1 MKVKPLL
8 QSISPYTFLEDYL
21 QACGVENVDE
31 YLNAEFE
38 VMDSPWDYPNMK
50 EAVDSLEKAI
60 NNKEKI
66 GVLIDSD
73 ADGNLSA
80 ALITKFLYRFV
91 EDEDIEFFIHTGK
104 GHGLVQSKE
113 EDIVQQVIDSGVSLL
128 IAPDSSTND
137 KEQCQWLKSNG
148 VDVLILDHHEITT
161 PNPYAI
167 IINHHLGKG
176 LNTSLSGTGVTHKF
190 VQACAESWDIELGD
204 LYYDLVATSIISDAC
219 DLTTLENRAYV
230 KYGFEHITDPMLE
243 LMFTKFNRK
252 GNNPIGVSWGTAPPI
267 NSLCRGDDQQAKED
281 FFMALIGKG
290 DMDEGI
296 SLARKAHNEQSKI
309 VKTIYEEIE
318 PDLDQSHKVVIG
330 YTTEEYKGYTGL
342 IANKITGNFGK
353 PALVL
358 RELNSTT
365 WSGSL
370 RSPVDIADKI
380 NESKLANCQGHL
392 SAAGIFLKKS
402 NLNRL
407 IKWFDALPLD
417 TDPERQVT
425 AILKPNQVTL
435 PLCHACSDDM
445 VLWGSSEGNKIVQPK
460 FYLEFETSP
469 SDAQVFVKKT
479 TTLKIVKD
487 GVSFIKFQCDK
498 DTASLLQQEHCK
510 VSMIVTLSVNEWNGV
525 ESPQAMIENWEIEKI
540 EEKDISEESWADL
553 F

>member
-1 MKVKPLL
+1 MKVNPLL
-8 QSISPYTFLEDYL
+8 ESIDASNFLKQYL
-21 QACGVENVDE
+21 QALGIEDVDK
-31 YLNAEFE
+31 YLNAGLE
-38 VMDSPWDYPNMK
+38 VMDNPWLYPNMK
-50 EAVDSLEKAI
+50 EGVDRLKEAI
-60 NNKEKI
+60 DGGEKI
-66 GVLIDSD
+66 GILIDTD
-73 ADGNLSA
+73 VDGYMSA
-80 ALITKFLYRFV
+80 ALIAKFLLRFTNNLTY
-91 EDEDIEFFIHTGK
+91 FFHVAK
-104 GHGLVQSKE
+104 GHGLVQNNE
-113 EDIVQQVIDSGVSLL
+113 EDIPQQVLDSGASLL

-137 KEQCQWLKSNG
+137 KAQCQWLKSNG
-148 VDVLILDHHEITT
+148 IDCLVLDHHEVTT

-167 IINHHLGKG
+167 IINHHLGEG
-176 LNTSLSGTGVTHKF
+176 LNTDLSGTGVTHKF
-190 VQACAESWDIELGD
+190 AISCAESWGIDLGD
-204 LYYDLVATSIISDAC
+204 LYYDLVATSIISDVC

-230 KYGFEHITDPMLE
+230 KYGFEHITDSMLE

-267 NSLCRGDDQQAKED
+267 NSLCRGDDQQAKID

-290 DMDEGI
+290 DMDEGVSI
-296 SLARKAHNEQSKI
+296 AHKAHNEQTKI
-309 VKTIYEEIE
+309 VKTIYQEIE

-380 NESKLANCQGHL
+380 NESKLAKCQGHL

-407 IKWFDALPLD
+407 VKWFDALPLD
-417 TDPERQVT
+417 TDPERQVA

-445 VLWGSSEGNKIVQPK
+445 VLWGSSDGNKIVQPK

-469 SDAQVFVKKT
+469 SDVQVFVKKT
-479 TTLKIVKD
+479 TTAKITKGD
-487 GVSFIKFQCDK
+487 VSFLKFQCD
-498 DTASLLQQEHCK
+498 DETVQLLQRERCK
-510 VSMIVTLSVNEWNGV
+510 VAMIVTLGVNEWNGV
-525 ESPQAMIENWEIEKI
+525 ESPQAIIDTWEIEKI
-540 EEKDISEESWADL
+540 EEDGFNFDDL

>member
-8 QSISPYTFLEDYL
+8 QSINPSTFLEDYL
-21 QACGVENVDE
+21 TACGVKDANE
-31 YLNAEFE
+31 YLNAGLA

-50 EAVDSLEKAI
+50 EGVERLKKAI
-60 NNKEKI
+60 DDEEKI
-66 GVLIDSD
+66 GILIDCD
-73 ADGNLSA
+73 VDGQFSA
-80 ALITKFLYRFV
+80 ALIVKFLLRFTNNLAY
-91 EDEDIEFFIHTGK
+91 FFHVGK
-104 GHGLVQSKE
+104 GHGLVQNKE
-113 EDIVQQVIDSGVSLL
+113 EDIPQQVLNSGVSLL

-137 KEQCQWLKSNG
+137 ASQCQWLKSNG
-148 VDVLILDHHEITT
+148 IDVIICDHHEITV

-167 IINHHLGKG
+167 IINHHLGEG
-176 LNTSLSGTGVTHKF
+176 LNTALSGTGVTHKLTIS
-190 VQACAESWDIELGD
+190 CAESWGIDLGD
-204 LYYDLVATSIISDAC
+204 LYYDLVATSIISDVC
-219 DLTTLENRAYV
+219 NLTTLENRAYI

-267 NSLCRGDDQQAKED
+267 NSLCRGDNQQAKID
-281 FFMALIGKG
+281 FFMALVGKEDVDKG
-290 DMDEGI
+290 V
-296 SLARKAHNEQSKI
+296 SVARKAHNEQTKI
-309 VKTIYEEIE
+309 VKTIYQEIE

-358 RELNSTT
+358 RELNPTT

-380 NESKLANCQGHL
+380 NESKLAKCQGHL
-392 SAAGIFLKKS
+392 AACGIFLKKS
-402 NLNRL
+402 SLNRL

-417 TDPERQVT
+417 TNPERQVT
-425 AILKPNQVTL
+425 AILKPSQVTL

-445 VLWGSSEGNKIVQPK
+445 VLWGSSDGNKIVQPK

-469 SDAQVFVKKT
+469 SEVQVFVKKT
-479 TTLKIVKD
+479 TTAKIIKGD
-487 GVSFIKFQCDK
+487 VSFLKFQCD
-498 DTASLLQQEHCK
+498 DETASLLQHDRCK
-510 VSMIVTLSVNEWNGV
+510 VSMIVTLGVNEWNGV
-525 ESPQAMIENWEIEKI
+525 ENPQATIENWEISEVENKI
-540 EEKDISEESWADL
+540 EESWEDL

>member
-8 QSISPYTFLEDYL
+8 KSINSSTFLQDYL
-21 QACGVENVDE
+21 QACGVEDVDE
-31 YLNAEFE
+31 YLNAGLD

-50 EAVDSLEKAI
+50 MAVERLKKAI
-60 NNKEKI
+60 DGGEKI
-66 GVLIDSD
+66 GILTDC
-73 ADGNLSA
+73 DGDGQLSA
-80 ALITKFLYRFV
+80 ALIAKFLLRFTNNLV
-91 EDEDIEFFIHTGK
+91 YFFHVGK
-104 GHGLVQSKE
+104 GHGLVQNKE
-113 EDIVQQVIDSGVSLL
+113 EDIPQQVLDSGVSLL
-128 IAPDSSTND
+128 ITPDSSTND
-137 KEQCQWLKSNG
+137 APQCQWLKSNG
-148 VDVLILDHHEITT
+148 IDVIICDHHEVTT

-167 IINHHLGKG
+167 IINHHLGEG
-176 LNTSLSGTGVTHKF
+176 LNTALSGTGVTHKF
-190 VQACAESWDIELGD
+190 VISCAESWNIDLGD
-204 LYYDLVATSIISDAC
+204 LYYDLVATSIISDVC

-267 NSLCRGDDQQAKED
+267 NSLCRGDDQQAKID

-290 DMDEGI
+290 NMDNGV
-296 SLARKAHNEQSKI
+296 SVARKAHNEQSKI

-318 PDLDQSHKVVIG
+318 PDLDQSHKVIIG

-358 RELNSTT
+358 RELNPTT

-380 NESKLANCQGHL
+380 NESKLAKCQGHL

-417 TDPERQVT
+417 TNPERQVT
-425 AILKPNQVTL
+425 AILKLNQVTL

-445 VLWGSSEGNKIVQPK
+445 VLWGASEGNKILQPK

-469 SDAQVFVKKT
+469 SDIQVFVKKSIT
-479 TTLKIVKD
+479 AKITK
-487 GVSFIKFQCDK
+487 GNVSFLKFQCDEP
-498 DTASLLQQEHCK
+498 TSILLSTKKCK
-510 VSMIVTLSVNEWNGV
+510 VAMIVTLGVNEWNWV
-525 ESPQAMIENWEIEKI
+525 ESPQATIENWKVSEVEDKV
-540 EEKDISEESWADL
+540 EENWEDL

>member
-1 MKVKPLL
+1 MKVKSLL
-8 QSISPYTFLEDYL
+8 QSIDTSNFLSQYL
-21 QACGVENVDE
+21 QTLGIQDVDE
-31 YLNAEFE
+31 YLNAGLD

-50 EAVDSLEKAI
+50 EGVERLKKAI
-60 NNKEKI
+60 DGGEKI
-66 GVLIDSD
+66 GVLVD
-73 ADGNLSA
+73 ADCDGNLSA
-80 ALITKFLYRFV
+80 ALIIKFLLRFTNNLAY
-91 EDEDIEFFIHTGK
+91 FFHVGK
-104 GHGLVQSKE
+104 GHGLVQNKE
-113 EDIVQQVIDSGVSLL
+113 EDIPQQVLDSGASLL
-128 IAPDSSTND
+128 ITPDSSTND
-137 KEQCQWLKSNG
+137 APQCQWLKSNG
-148 VDVLILDHHEITT
+148 VDCLVLDHHEVTA

-167 IINHHLGKG
+167 IINHHLGEG
-176 LNTSLSGTGVTHKF
+176 LNTALSGTGVTHKF
-190 VQACAESWDIELGD
+190 VISCAESWNIDLGD
-204 LYYDLVATSIISDAC
+204 LYYDLVATSIISDVC

-243 LMFTKFNRK
+243 LMFAKFNRK
-252 GNNPIGVSWGTAPPI
+252 GNNPIGISWGTAPPI
-267 NSLCRGDDQQAKED
+267 NSLCRGDDQQAKID
-281 FFMALIGKG
+281 FFMALVGKG
-290 DMDEGI
+290 DMDNGV
-296 SLARKAHNEQSKI
+296 SVARKAHNEQTKI

-353 PALVL
+353 PSLVL

-380 NESKLANCQGHL
+380 NESKLAKCQGHL
-392 SAAGIFLKKS
+392 SAAGCVVKKS

-425 AILKPNQVTL
+425 AILKHSQITL

-445 VLWGSSEGNKIVQPK
+445 VLWGASEGNKIVQPK

-469 SDAQVFVKKT
+469 SDVQVFVKKT
-479 TTLKIVKD
+479 TTAKITKD
-487 GVSFIKFQCDK
+487 DVSFLKFQCDDEK
-498 DTASLLQQEHCK
+498 ASLLQHNRCK
-510 VSMIVTLSVNEWNGV
+510 VSMIVTLDVNVWNDV
-525 ESPQAMIENWEIEKI
+525 ESAQATIEEWEIKKI
-540 EEKDISEESWADL
+540 EDEGLSWEDL

>member
-8 QSISPYTFLEDYL
+8 KSIDPSNFLSQYL
-21 QACGVENVDE
+21 QALGIQDIDK
-31 YLNAEFE
+31 YLNAGLD
-38 VMDSPWDYPNMK
+38 VMDSPLDYPNMK
-50 EAVDSLEKAI
+50 EGVERLRKAI
-60 NNKEKI
+60 DNGEKI
-66 GVLIDSD
+66 GVLIDPD
-73 ADGNLSA
+73 VDGQLSA
-80 ALITKFLYRFV
+80 ALIVKFLLRFTNNLAY
-91 EDEDIEFFIHTGK
+91 FFHVGK
-104 GHGLVQSKE
+104 GHGLVQNKE
-113 EDIVQQVIDSGVSLL
+113 EDIPQQVLDSGVSLL

-137 KEQCQWLKSNG
+137 APQCQWLKSNG
-148 VDVLILDHHEITT
+148 VDVIICDHHEVTT
-161 PNPYAI
+161 QNPYAI
-167 IINHHLGKG
+167 IINHHLGEG
-176 LNTSLSGTGVTHKF
+176 LNTALSGTGVTHKF
-190 VQACAESWDIELGD
+190 AISCAESCGIDISD
-204 LYYDLVATSIISDAC
+204 LYYDLVATSIISDVC

-243 LMFTKFNRK
+243 LMFAKFNRK

-267 NSLCRGDDQQAKED
+267 NSLCRGDDQQAKID
-281 FFMALIGKG
+281 FFMALVGKG
-290 DMDEGI
+290 DMDNGV
-296 SLARKAHNEQSKI
+296 SVARKAHNEQSKI

-318 PDLDQSHKVVIG
+318 PDLDRSHKVMIG

-380 NESKLANCQGHL
+380 NESKLAKCQGHL

-407 IKWFDALPLD
+407 IKWFDTLPLD
-417 TDPERQVT
+417 TNPERQVT
-425 AILKPNQVTL
+425 AILKPNQITL

-445 VLWGSSEGNKIVQPK
+445 VLWGASDGNKIVQPK

-469 SDAQVFVKKT
+469 SNVQVFVKKT
-479 TTLKIVKD
+479 TTVKITKD
-487 GVSFIKFQCDK
+487 GVSFLKFQCDDK
-498 DTASLLQQEHCK
+498 TAQLLQKERCK
-510 VSMIVTLSVNEWNGV
+510 VAMIVTLGVNEWNGV
-525 ESPQAMIENWEIEKI
+525 ESPQAIIDTWEIEKI
-540 EEKDISEESWADL
+540 EEDGFNFDDL

>member
-8 QSISPYTFLEDYL
+8 KSIDPSNFLSQYL
-21 QACGVENVDE
+21 QALGIQDVDK
-31 YLNAEFE
+31 YLNAGLD
-38 VMDSPWDYPNMK
+38 VMDSPLDYPNMK
-50 EAVDSLEKAI
+50 EGVERLRKAI
-60 NNKEKI
+60 DNGEKI
-66 GVLIDSD
+66 GVLIDPD
-73 ADGNLSA
+73 VDGQLSA
-80 ALITKFLYRFV
+80 ALIVKFLLRFTNNLAYFLHV
-91 EDEDIEFFIHTGK
+91 GK
-104 GHGLVQSKE
+104 GHGLVQNKE
-113 EDIVQQVIDSGVSLL
+113 EDIPQQVLDSGVSLL

-137 KEQCQWLKSNG
+137 APQCQWLKSNG
-148 VDVLILDHHEITT
+148 VDVIICDHHEVTT
-161 PNPYAI
+161 QNPYAI
-167 IINHHLGKG
+167 IINHHLGEG
-176 LNTSLSGTGVTHKF
+176 LNTALSGTGVTHKF
-190 VQACAESWDIELGD
+190 AISCAESCGIDISD
-204 LYYDLVATSIISDAC
+204 LYYDLVATSIISDVC

-243 LMFTKFNRK
+243 LMFAKFNRK

-267 NSLCRGDDQQAKED
+267 NSLCRGDDQQAKID
-281 FFMALIGKG
+281 FFMALVGKG
-290 DMDEGI
+290 DMDNGV
-296 SLARKAHNEQSKI
+296 SVARKAHNEQSKI

-318 PDLDQSHKVVIG
+318 PDLDRSHKVMIG

-380 NESKLANCQGHL
+380 NESKLAKCQGHL

-407 IKWFDALPLD
+407 IKWFDTLPLD
-417 TDPERQVT
+417 TNPERQVT
-425 AILKPNQVTL
+425 AILKPNQITL

-445 VLWGSSEGNKIVQPK
+445 VLWGASDGNKIVQPK

-469 SDAQVFVKKT
+469 SNVQVFVKKT
-479 TTLKIVKD
+479 TTVKITKD
-487 GVSFIKFQCDK
+487 GVSFLKFQCDDK
-498 DTASLLQQEHCK
+498 TAQLLQRERCK
-510 VSMIVTLSVNEWNGV
+510 VAMIVTLGVNEWNGV
-525 ESPQAMIENWEIEKI
+525 ESPQAIIDTWEIEKI
-540 EEKDISEESWADL
+540 EEDGFNFDDL

>member
-1 MKVKPLL
+1 MKVRPLIE
-8 QSISPYTFLEDYL
+8 SIDPSTFLQDYL
-21 QACGVENVDE
+21 QACGVKDADE
-31 YLNAEFE
+31 YLNAGLD

-50 EAVDSLEKAI
+50 EGVERLKKAI
-60 NNKEKI
+60 DSGEKI
-66 GVLIDSD
+66 GILVD
-73 ADGNLSA
+73 ADCDGNLSA
-80 ALITKFLYRFV
+80 ALIVKFLLRFTNNLAY
-91 EDEDIEFFIHTGK
+91 FFHVGK
-104 GHGLVQSKE
+104 GHGLVQNKE
-113 EDIVQQVIDSGVSLL
+113 EDIPQQILDSSVSLL

-137 KEQCQWLKSNG
+137 KAQCQWLKSNG
-148 VDVLILDHHEITT
+148 VDVIICDHHEVTT
-161 PNPYAI
+161 SNPYAI
-167 IINHHLGKG
+167 IINHHLGEG
-176 LNTSLSGTGVTHKF
+176 LNTALSGTGVTHKF
-190 VQACAESWDIELGD
+190 AISCAESWGIDLGD
-204 LYYDLVATSIISDAC
+204 LYYDLVATSIISDVC

-252 GNNPIGVSWGTAPPI
+252 GNNPIGISWGTAPPI
-267 NSLCRGDDQQAKED
+267 NSLCRGDDQQAKMD

-290 DMDEGI
+290 NMDKGI
-296 SLARKAHNEQSKI
+296 SIARKAHNEQSKI

-358 RELNSTT
+358 RELNTTT

-380 NESKLANCQGHL
+380 NESKLAKCQGHL

-407 IKWFDALPLD
+407 IKWFDTLPLD
-417 TDPERQVT
+417 TNPERQVT
-425 AILKPNQVTL
+425 AVLNPNQITL

-445 VLWGSSEGNKIVQPK
+445 VLWGASEGNKIVQPK
-460 FYLEFETSP
+460 FYFEFETSP
-469 SDAQVFVKKT
+469 SDVQVFVKKT
-479 TTLKIVKD
+479 TTVKITKGD
-487 GVSFIKFQCDK
+487 VSFLKFQCDNE
-498 DTASLLQQEHCK
+498 TAQLLQKERCK
-510 VSMIVTLSVNEWNGV
+510 VSMIVTLGVNEWNGV
-525 ESPQAMIENWEIEKI
+525 ESAQAMIEEWEIEEIKQ
-540 EEKDISEESWADL
+540 DSFDFDSL

>member
-8 QSISPYTFLEDYL
+8 KSIDPSNFLSQYL
-21 QACGVENVDE
+21 QALGIQDVDK
-31 YLNAEFE
+31 YLNAGLD
-38 VMDSPWDYPNMK
+38 VMDSPLDYPNMK
-50 EAVDSLEKAI
+50 EGVERLRKAI
-60 NNKEKI
+60 DNGEKI
-66 GVLIDSD
+66 GVLIDPD
-73 ADGNLSA
+73 VDGQLSA
-80 ALITKFLYRFV
+80 ALIVKFLLRFTNNLAY
-91 EDEDIEFFIHTGK
+91 FFHVGK
-104 GHGLVQSKE
+104 GHGLVQNKE
-113 EDIVQQVIDSGVSLL
+113 EDIPQQVLDSGVSLL

-137 KEQCQWLKSNG
+137 APQCQWLKSNG
-148 VDVLILDHHEITT
+148 VDVIICDHHEVTT
-161 PNPYAI
+161 QNPYAI
-167 IINHHLGKG
+167 IINHHLGEG
-176 LNTSLSGTGVTHKF
+176 LNTALSGTGVTHKF
-190 VQACAESWDIELGD
+190 AISCAESCGIDISD
-204 LYYDLVATSIISDAC
+204 LYYDLVATSIISDVC

-243 LMFTKFNRK
+243 LMFAKFNRK

-267 NSLCRGDDQQAKED
+267 NSLCRGDDQQAKID
-281 FFMALIGKG
+281 FFMALVGKG
-290 DMDEGI
+290 DMDNGV
-296 SLARKAHNEQSKI
+296 SVARKAHNEQSKI

-318 PDLDQSHKVVIG
+318 PDLDRSHKVMIG

-380 NESKLANCQGHL
+380 NESKLAKCQGHL

-407 IKWFDALPLD
+407 IKWFDTLPLD
-417 TDPERQVT
+417 TNPERQVT
-425 AILKPNQVTL
+425 AILKPNQITL

-445 VLWGSSEGNKIVQPK
+445 VLWGASDGNKIVQPK

-469 SDAQVFVKKT
+469 SNVQVFVKKT
-479 TTLKIVKD
+479 TTVKITKD
-487 GVSFIKFQCDK
+487 GVSFLKFQCDDK
-498 DTASLLQQEHCK
+498 TAQLLQKERCK
-510 VSMIVTLSVNEWNGV
+510 VAMIVTLDVNVWNDV
-525 ESPQAMIENWEIEKI
+525 ESPQGIIDTWEIEKI
-540 EEKDISEESWADL
+540 EEDGFNFDDL

>member
-8 QSISPYTFLEDYL
+8 KSIDPSNFLSQYL
-21 QACGVENVDE
+21 QALGIQDVDK
-31 YLNAEFE
+31 YLNAGLD
-38 VMDSPWDYPNMK
+38 VMDSPLDYPNMK
-50 EAVDSLEKAI
+50 EGVERLRKAI
-60 NNKEKI
+60 DNGEKI
-66 GVLIDSD
+66 GVLIDPD
-73 ADGNLSA
+73 VDGQLSA
-80 ALITKFLYRFV
+80 ALIVKFLLRFTNNLTY
-91 EDEDIEFFIHTGK
+91 FFHVGK
-104 GHGLVQSKE
+104 GHGLVQNKE
-113 EDIVQQVIDSGVSLL
+113 EDIVQQIIHSEVKLIIIPDAGSNDSG
-128 IAPDSSTND
+128 
-137 KEQCQWLKSNG
+137 QCGILKSVG
-148 VDVLILDHHEITT
+148 IDVIICDHHEVTT

-167 IINHHLGKG
+167 IINHHLGEG
-176 LNTSLSGTGVTHKF
+176 LNTALSGTGVTHKF
-190 VQACAESWDIELGD
+190 AISCAESWNIDLRD
-204 LYYDLVATSIISDAC
+204 LYYDLVATSIISDVC

-243 LMFTKFNRK
+243 LMFAKFNRK
-252 GNNPIGVSWGTAPPI
+252 GNNPIGISWGTAPPI
-267 NSLCRGDDQQAKED
+267 NSLCRGDDQQAKMD

-296 SLARKAHNEQSKI
+296 SIARKAHNEQTKI
-309 VKTIYEEIE
+309 VKTIYQEIE
-318 PDLDQSHKVVIG
+318 PDLDRSHKVMIG

-380 NESKLANCQGHL
+380 NESKLAKCQGHL

-417 TDPERQVT
+417 ADPERQVT
-425 AILKPNQVTL
+425 AILKPSQITL

-445 VLWGSSEGNKIVQPK
+445 VLWGASEGNKIVQPK
-460 FYLEFETSP
+460 FYLEFETSQ
-469 SDAQVFVKKT
+469 SDIQVFVKKT
-479 TTLKIVKD
+479 TTVKITKD
-487 GVSFIKFQCDK
+487 NVSFLKFQCD
-498 DTASLLQQEHCK
+498 DETAQLLQRERCK
-510 VSMIVTLSVNEWNGV
+510 VAMIIKLSVNEWNGV
-525 ESPQAMIENWEIEKI
+525 ESPQAIIDTWEIEKI
-540 EEKDISEESWADL
+540 EEDGFNFDAL

>member
-8 QSISPYTFLEDYL
+8 EQIDQSTFLQDYL
-21 QACGVENVDE
+21 QACGVEDVDK
-31 YLNAEFE
+31 YLNAGLD
-38 VMDSPWDYPNMK
+38 VMDNPWDYPNMQ
-50 EAVDSLEKAI
+50 EGVERLRKAI
-60 NNKEKI
+60 DENESI
-66 GVLIDSD
+66 GVLVDCD
-73 ADGNLSA
+73 VDGNLSA
-80 ALITKFLYRFV
+80 ALITKFLFQFT
-91 EDEDIEFFIHTGK
+91 DDIEFFFHVAK
-104 GHGLVQSKE
+104 AHGLTQNKE
-113 EDIVQQVIDSGVSLL
+113 EDIVQQVLNTGVSLL
-128 IAPDSSTND
+128 IVPDAGSND
-137 KEQCQWLKSNG
+137 AIQCSVLKASG
-148 VDVLILDHHEITT
+148 TDTLILDHHEITT
-161 PNPYAI
+161 PNLHAI
-167 IINHHLGKG
+167 IINHHLGQG
-176 LNTSLSGTGVTHKF
+176 LNTALSGTGVTHKF
-190 VQACAESWDIELGD
+190 VQSCAESWNIDLGN
-204 LYYDLVATSIISDAC
+204 LYYDLVATSIISDVC

-267 NSLCRGDDQQAKED
+267 NSLCRGDNQQAKID

-318 PDLDQSHKVVIG
+318 PDLDQRHKMVIG

-358 RELNSTT
+358 RELNPTMF
-365 WSGSL
+365 SGSL

-380 NESKLANCQGHL
+380 NESKLAKCQGHL

-407 IKWFDALPLD
+407 IKWFDGLPLD

-425 AILKPNQVTL
+425 AILKPNQITL

-445 VLWGSSEGNKIVQPK
+445 VLWGSSEGNKIVQPN

-469 SDAQVFVKKT
+469 SDIQVFVKKT
-479 TTLKIVKD
+479 TTVKITK
-487 GVSFIKFQCDK
+487 GNVSFLKFQCD
-498 DTASLLQQEHCK
+498 DETASLLQKERCK
-510 VSMIVTLSVNEWNGV
+510 VAMIVTLNVNVWNDV
-525 ESPQAMIENWEIEKI
+525 ESPQGTVESWEIEKI
-540 EEKDISEESWADL
+540 EEDGFNWEDL
-553 F
+553 FE

>member
-1 MKVKPLL
+1 MKIKPILNNID
-8 QSISPYTFLEDYL
+8 SNNFLYQYL
-21 QACGVENVDE
+21 SACGVKNVDE
-31 YLNAEFE
+31 YLRADLSTLE
-38 VMDSPWDYPNMK
+38 SPWLYPNMQEGVERLK
-50 EAVDSLEKAI
+50 KAI
-60 NNKEKI
+60 DGGEKI
-66 GVLIDSD
+66 GVLIDPD
-73 ADGNLSA
+73 VDGQLSA
-80 ALITKFLYRFV
+80 ALIVKFLLRFTNNLAY
-91 EDEDIEFFIHTGK
+91 FFHVGK

-113 EDIVQQVIDSGVSLL
+113 EDIPQQVLDSGVSLL

-137 KEQCQWLKSNG
+137 APQCQWLKSNG
-148 VDVLILDHHEITT
+148 VDVIICDHHEVTT

-167 IINHHLGKG
+167 IINHHLGEG
-176 LNTSLSGTGVTHKF
+176 LNTALSGTGVTHKF
-190 VQACAESWDIELGD
+190 VTSCAESWGFDLGD
-204 LYYDLVATSIISDAC
+204 LYYDLVATSIISDVC

-230 KYGFEHITDPMLE
+230 KYGFEHTTDPMLE

-267 NSLCRGDDQQAKED
+267 NSLCRGDDQQAKMD

-290 DMDEGI
+290 NMDNGV
-296 SLARKAHNEQSKI
+296 SVARKAHNEQSKI

-358 RELNSTT
+358 RELNPTT

-380 NESKLANCQGHL
+380 NESKLAKCQGHL

-425 AILKPNQVTL
+425 AILKPNQITL
-435 PLCHACSDDM
+435 PLCHACSDNM
-445 VLWGSSEGNKIVQPK
+445 VLWGASEGNKIVQPK

-469 SDAQVFVKKT
+469 SDIQVFVKKT
-479 TTLKIVKD
+479 TTVKITKGD
-487 GVSFIKFQCDK
+487 VSFLKFQCD
-498 DTASLLQQEHCK
+498 DETASLLQRERCK
-510 VSMIVTLSVNEWNGV
+510 VAMIVTLGVNEWNGV
-525 ESPQAMIENWEIEKI
+525 KSPQATVEEWEISAVESNSV
-540 EEKDISEESWADL
+540 SEEDWMNL

>member
-8 QSISPYTFLEDYL
+8 QSINSSTFLEDYL
-21 QACGVENVDE
+21 QACGVNDVDK
-31 YLNAEFE
+31 YLNAGLD

-50 EAVDSLEKAI
+50 EGVERLKKAI
-60 NNKEKI
+60 DGGEKI
-66 GVLIDSD
+66 GVLVD
-73 ADGNLSA
+73 ADCDGNLSA
-80 ALITKFLYRFV
+80 ALIAKFLLRFTSNLAY
-91 EDEDIEFFIHTGK
+91 FFHVGK
-104 GHGLVQSKE
+104 GHGLIQNKE
-113 EDIVQQVIDSGVSLL
+113 EDIPQQVLDSGVSLL

-137 KEQCQWLKSNG
+137 APQCQWLKSNG
-148 VDVLILDHHEITT
+148 VDVIILDHHEITT

-167 IINHHLGKG
+167 IINHHLGEG
-176 LNTSLSGTGVTHKF
+176 LNTALSGCGVTFKF
-190 VQACAESWDIELGD
+190 VQSCAESWGIDLGD
-204 LYYDLVATSIISDAC
+204 LYYDLVATSIISDVC

-267 NSLCRGDDQQAKED
+267 NSLCRGDNQQAKVD

-290 DMDEGI
+290 DIDEGI
-296 SLARKAHNEQSKI
+296 SIARKARNEQTKI

-370 RSPVDIADKI
+370 RSPIDIADKI
-380 NESKLANCQGHL
+380 NESKLAKCQGHL

-417 TDPERQVT
+417 TNPERQVT
-425 AILKPNQVTL
+425 AILKPSQITL
-435 PLCHACSDDM
+435 PLCHACGDDM
-445 VLWGSSEGNKIVQPK
+445 VLWGGSEGNKIVQPK

-469 SDAQVFVKKT
+469 SDVQVFVKKT
-479 TTLKIVKD
+479 TTVKIIKD
-487 GVSFIKFQCDK
+487 DVSFLKFQCDDEK
-498 DTASLLQQEHCK
+498 AQLLQKERCK
-510 VSMIVTLSVNEWNGV
+510 VSMIVTLGVNEWNGA
-525 ESPQAMIENWEIEKI
+525 ENPQATVEEWEVRVVENKI
-540 EEKDISEESWADL
+540 EENWKDL

>member
-8 QSISPYTFLEDYL
+8 NKINPSTFLQDYL
-21 QACGVENVDE
+21 QASGIQDVER
-31 YLNAEFE
+31 YLNPDDGVF
-38 VMDSPWDYPNMK
+38 DSPWDYPNM
-50 EAVDSLEKAI
+50 EVAVERLRKAI
-60 NNKEKI
+60 DDGEKI
-66 GVLIDSD
+66 GILVD
-73 ADGNLSA
+73 ADCDGNLSA
-80 ALITKFLYRFV
+80 ALIVKFLLRFTNNLAY
-91 EDEDIEFFIHTGK
+91 FFHIGK
-104 GHGLVQSKE
+104 GHGLVQNKE
-113 EDIVQQVIDSGVSLL
+113 EDIPQQVLDSGVNLL
-128 IAPDSSTND
+128 IATDSSTND
-137 KEQCQWLKSNG
+137 TAQCQWLKANG
-148 VDVLILDHHEITT
+148 VDVIICDHHEVTT

-167 IINHHLGKG
+167 IINHHLGEG
-176 LNTSLSGTGVTHKF
+176 LNTALSGTGVTHKF
-190 VQACAESWDIELGD
+190 VQSCAKSWNIDLGD
-204 LYYDLVATSIISDAC
+204 LYYDLVATSIISDVC

-267 NSLCRGDDQQAKED
+267 NSLCRGDNQQAKMD

-296 SLARKAHNEQSKI
+296 AVARKAHNEQTKI
-309 VKTIYEEIE
+309 VKTIYQEIE
-318 PDLDQSHKVVIG
+318 PNLDQSHKVVIG

-370 RSPVDIADKI
+370 RSPIDIADKI
-380 NESKLANCQGHL
+380 NESKLAKCQGHL

-425 AILKPNQVTL
+425 AILKPNQITL

-445 VLWGSSEGNKIVQPK
+445 VLWGSSDGNKIVQPK
-460 FYLEFETSP
+460 FYLEFETLP
-469 SDAQVFVKKT
+469 NDVQVFVKKT
-479 TTLKIVKD
+479 TTVKITKGD
-487 GVSFIKFQCDK
+487 VSFLKFQCD
-498 DTASLLQQEHCK
+498 DETAQLLQRERCR
-510 VSMIVTLSVNEWNGV
+510 VAMIVTLGVNEWNGI
-525 ESPQAMIENWEIEKI
+525 ESPQATVENWEVSEIKDNGAN
-540 EEKDISEESWADL
+540 EENWMDL

>member
-8 QSISPYTFLEDYL
+8 ESINPSNFLNQYL
-21 QACGVENVDE
+21 QALGIEDVEK
-31 YLNAEFE
+31 YLNAGLD
-38 VMDSPWDYPNMK
+38 VMDSPWLYPNMEEGVERLK
-50 EAVDSLEKAI
+50 KAI
-60 NNKEKI
+60 DGGEKI
-66 GVLIDSD
+66 GILIDTD
-73 ADGNLSA
+73 VDGYMSA
-80 ALITKFLYRFV
+80 ALIVKFLLPFTDSLTY
-91 EDEDIEFFIHTGK
+91 FFHVAK
-104 GHGLVQSKE
+104 GHGLVQNKE
-113 EDIVQQVIDSGVSLL
+113 EDIPQQVLDSGVSLL
-128 IAPDSSTND
+128 ITPDSSTND
-137 KEQCQWLKSNG
+137 KAQCQWLKSNRI
-148 VDVLILDHHEITT
+148 DVLILDHHEITT

-167 IINHHLGKG
+167 IINHHLGDG
-176 LNTSLSGTGVTHKF
+176 LNTALSGCGVTFKF
-190 VQACAESWDIELGD
+190 VQACAESWGIGLGD
-204 LYYDLVATSIISDAC
+204 LYYDLVATSIISDVC

-230 KYGFEHITDPMLE
+230 KYGFEHVTDPMLE

-267 NSLCRGDDQQAKED
+267 NSLCRGDDQQAKMD
-281 FFMALIGKG
+281 FFMALIDKC

-296 SLARKAHNEQSKI
+296 SLARKAHNEQTKI
-309 VKTIYEEIE
+309 VKTIYQEIE

-342 IANKITGNFGK
+342 IANKITGNFSK
-353 PALVL
+353 PSLVL
-358 RELNSTT
+358 RELNPTT

-380 NESKLANCQGHL
+380 NESKLAKCQGHL
-392 SAAGIFLKKS
+392 AACGIFLKKS

-425 AILKPNQVTL
+425 AILKPSQITL

-469 SDAQVFVKKT
+469 NDVQVFMKKT
-479 TTLKIVKD
+479 ITAKITKD
-487 GVSFIKFQCDK
+487 DVSFLKFQCD
-498 DTASLLQQEHCK
+498 DETAQLLQKERCK
-510 VSMIVTLSVNEWNGV
+510 VAMIVTLGVNEWNGV
-525 ESPQAMIENWEIEKI
+525 ESPQAIIDTWEVEKI
-540 EEKDISEESWADL
+540 EEDGFNFDAL

>member
-8 QSISPYTFLEDYL
+8 ESINSSTFLQDYL
-21 QACGVENVDE
+21 QSCGVKDVDK
-31 YLNAEFE
+31 YLNAGLDN
-38 VMDSPWDYPNMK
+38 MDSPWDYPNMK
-50 EAVDSLEKAI
+50 EGVERLKKAI
-60 NNKEKI
+60 DGGEKI
-66 GVLIDSD
+66 GILVD
-73 ADGNLSA
+73 ADCDGNLSA
-80 ALITKFLYRFV
+80 ALITKFLLRFTNNLAY
-91 EDEDIEFFIHTGK
+91 FFHVGK
-104 GHGLVQSKE
+104 GHGLVQNKE
-113 EDIVQQVIDSGVSLL
+113 EDIVQQIIHSEVKLMIIPDAGSNDSG
-128 IAPDSSTND
+128 
-137 KEQCQWLKSNG
+137 QCGILKSVG
-148 VDVLILDHHEITT
+148 IDTIICDHHEVTT

-167 IINHHLGKG
+167 IINHHLGEG
-176 LNTSLSGTGVTHKF
+176 LNTALSGTGVTHKF
-190 VQACAESWDIELGD
+190 VISCAESWGINLGD
-204 LYYDLVATSIISDAC
+204 LYYDLVATSIIADVC

-243 LMFTKFNRK
+243 LMFAKFNRK

-267 NSLCRGDDQQAKED
+267 NSLCRGDDQQAKID

-290 DMDEGI
+290 NMDNGV
-296 SLARKAHNEQSKI
+296 SVARKAHNEQSKI

-380 NESKLANCQGHL
+380 NESKLAKCQGHL

-417 TDPERQVT
+417 TNPERQVT
-425 AILKPNQVTL
+425 AILKPNQITL

-445 VLWGSSEGNKIVQPK
+445 VLWGGSEGNKIVQPK

-469 SDAQVFVKKT
+469 SDVQVFVKKT
-479 TTLKIVKD
+479 TTVKITKGD
-487 GVSFIKFQCDK
+487 VSFLKFQCD
-498 DTASLLQQEHCK
+498 DETAQLLQRERCK
-510 VSMIVTLSVNEWNGV
+510 VEMIVTLGVNEWNEI
-525 ESPQAMIENWEIEKI
+525 ESPQGMVESWEVSEIKDNGASEENWM
-540 EEKDISEESWADL
+540 DL

>member
-8 QSISPYTFLEDYL
+8 ESIDPSSFLQDYL
-21 QACGVENVDE
+21 QACGVKDVDE
-31 YLNAEFE
+31 YLNAGLD
-38 VMDSPWDYPNMK
+38 VMDNPWDYPNMK
-50 EAVDSLEKAI
+50 EGVERLKKAI
-60 NNKEKI
+60 DDGEKI
-66 GVLIDSD
+66 GILIDCD
-73 ADGNLSA
+73 ADGQFSA
-80 ALITKFLYRFV
+80 ALIVKFLLRFTNNLV
-91 EDEDIEFFIHTGK
+91 YFFHVGK
-104 GHGLVQSKE
+104 GHGLVQNKE
-113 EDIVQQVIDSGVSLL
+113 EDIPQQVLDSGVSLL

-137 KEQCQWLKSNG
+137 APQCQWLKSNG
-148 VDVLILDHHEITT
+148 IDCLVLDHHEVAT

-176 LNTSLSGTGVTHKF
+176 LNTALSGCGVTFKF
-190 VQACAESWDIELGD
+190 VESCAESWNIDLGD
-204 LYYDLVATSIISDAC
+204 LYYDLVATSIISDVC

-267 NSLCRGDDQQAKED
+267 NSLCRGDDQQAKMD

-290 DMDEGI
+290 DIDEGVSI
-296 SLARKAHNEQSKI
+296 ARKAHNEQTKI

-318 PDLDQSHKVVIG
+318 PNLDQSHKVVIG

-380 NESKLANCQGHL
+380 NESKLAKCQGHL

-407 IKWFDALPLD
+407 IKWFDTLPLD

-425 AILKPNQVTL
+425 AILKPNQITL

-445 VLWGSSEGNKIVQPK
+445 VLWGSSDGNKIVQPK

-469 SDAQVFVKKT
+469 SDVQVFVKKT
-479 TTLKIVKD
+479 TTVKITKD
-487 GVSFIKFQCDK
+487 DVSFLKFQCD
-498 DTASLLQQEHCK
+498 DETAQLLQKERCK
-510 VSMIVTLSVNEWNGV
+510 VSMIVTLGVNEWNEI
-525 ESPQAMIENWEIEKI
+525 ESPQATVEKWEVSVVENGV
-540 EEKDISEESWADL
+540 SEEDWMDL

>member
-8 QSISPYTFLEDYL
+8 QSIDPSTFLQDYL
-21 QACGVENVDE
+21 QACGVKDVDE
-31 YLNAEFE
+31 YLNAGLD
-38 VMDSPWDYPNMK
+38 VMDSPWDYPNMQ
-50 EAVDSLEKAI
+50 EAVDRLKFAI
-60 NNKEKI
+60 DNDEWI
-66 GVLIDSD
+66 GILVDTD
-73 ADGNLSA
+73 VDGNLSA
-80 ALITKFLYRFV
+80 ALIAKFLKDFCGRDKV
-91 EDEDIEFFIHTGK
+91 VIFFHKGK
-104 GHGLVQSKE
+104 GHGLVQNKE
-113 EDIVQQVIDSGVSLL
+113 EDIVQQVLDSGVSLL

-137 KEQCQWLKSNG
+137 KAQCQWLKSNG
-148 VDVLILDHHEITT
+148 VDVIICDHHEVTT

-167 IINHHLGKG
+167 IINHHLGEG
-176 LNTSLSGTGVTHKF
+176 LNTALSGCGVTFKF
-190 VQACAESWDIELGD
+190 VQSCAESWNIDLGD
-204 LYYDLVATSIISDAC
+204 LYYDLVATSIISDVC

-267 NSLCRGDDQQAKED
+267 NSLCRGDDQQAKMD

-290 DMDEGI
+290 DMDGGI
-296 SLARKAHNEQSKI
+296 SIARKAHNEQSKI

-318 PDLDQSHKVVIG
+318 PNLDQGHNVVIG

-380 NESKLANCQGHL
+380 NESKLAKCQGHL

-469 SDAQVFVKKT
+469 SDVQVFGNKT
-479 TTLKIVKD
+479 TTAKITKGD
-487 GVSFIKFQCDK
+487 VSFLKFQCDNE
-498 DTASLLQQEHCK
+498 TAQLLQKERYK
-510 VSMIVTLSVNEWNGV
+510 VAMIVTLCVNEWNGI
-525 ESPQAMIENWEIEKI
+525 ESPQAIIDTLEIEKI
-540 EEKDISEESWADL
+540 EEDGFNFDDL

>member
-1 MKVKPLL
+1 MKVAPLL
-8 QSISPYTFLEDYL
+8 QSIDSANFLNQYL
-21 QACGVENVDE
+21 QACGVEDVDR
-31 YLNAEFE
+31 YLDAGLD
-38 VMDSPWDYPNMK
+38 VMDNPWDYPNMREGVERLK
-50 EAVDSLEKAI
+50 KAI
-60 NNKEKI
+60 DGGEKI
-66 GVLIDSD
+66 GILTDC
-73 ADGNLSA
+73 DGDGQLSA
-80 ALITKFLYRFV
+80 ALIVKFLLRFTNNLAY
-91 EDEDIEFFIHTGK
+91 FFHVGK
-104 GHGLVQSKE
+104 GHGLVQNKD
-113 EDIVQQVIDSGVSLL
+113 EDIPQQVLDSGVSLL

-137 KEQCQWLKSNG
+137 APQCQWLKSNG
-148 VDVLILDHHEITT
+148 VDVIICDHHEVTT

-167 IINHHLGKG
+167 IINHHLGEG
-176 LNTSLSGTGVTHKF
+176 LNTALSGCGVTFKF
-190 VQACAESWDIELGD
+190 AQACAESWNIDIGD
-204 LYYDLVATSIISDAC
+204 LYYDLVATSIISDVC
-219 DLTTLENRAYV
+219 DLTTLENRAYI

-252 GNNPIGVSWGTAPPI
+252 GNNPIGVSWGAAPPI
-267 NSLCRGDDQQAKED
+267 NSLCRGDDQQAKMD

-296 SLARKAHNEQSKI
+296 SIARKAHNEQTKI
-309 VKTIYEEIE
+309 VKTIYQEIE

-370 RSPVDIADKI
+370 RSPVDISDKI
-380 NESKLANCQGHL
+380 NESKLAKCQGHL

-425 AILKPNQVTL
+425 AILKPSQVTL
-435 PLCHACSDDM
+435 LLCHACSDDM
-445 VLWGSSEGNKIVQPK
+445 VLWGSSDGNKIVQPK

-469 SDAQVFVKKT
+469 SDVQVFVKKT
-479 TTLKIVKD
+479 TTVKIIKD
-487 GVSFIKFQCDK
+487 GVAFLKFQASQDEVDK
-498 DTASLLQQEHCK
+498 LTKSKAK
-510 VSMIVTLSVNEWNGV
+510 VSMIVTLGVNEWNGI
-525 ESPQAMIENWEIEKI
+525 ESPQGTVESWKVEKI
-540 EEKDISEESWADL
+540 EEDGFNFDAL

>member
-1 MKVKPLL
+1 M
-8 QSISPYTFLEDYL
+8 
-21 QACGVENVDE
+21 
-31 YLNAEFE
+31 
-38 VMDSPWDYPNMK
+38 
-50 EAVDSLEKAI
+50 
-60 NNKEKI
+60 
-66 GVLIDSD
+66 SD
-73 ADGNLSA
+73 CDGNLSA
-80 ALITKFLYRFV
+80 ALIAKFLLRFTNNLAY
-91 EDEDIEFFIHTGK
+91 FIHAGK

-113 EDIVQQVIDSGVSLL
+113 EDIVQQVIDSGVNLL
-128 IAPDSSTND
+128 IIPDAGSND
-137 KEQCQWLKSNG
+137 DAQCRELVAKNI
-148 VDVLILDHHEITT
+148 DVLILDHHEITT

-167 IINHHLGKG
+167 IINHHLGEG
-176 LNTSLSGTGVTHKF
+176 LNTALSGCGVTFKF
-190 VQACAESWDIELGD
+190 AQACAESWNIDLGD
-204 LYYDLVATSIISDAC
+204 LYYDLVATSIISDVC
-219 DLTTLENRAYV
+219 DLTTLENRVYV

-267 NSLCRGDDQQAKED
+267 NSLCRGDDQQAKMD

-290 DMDEGI
+290 NMNEGI
-296 SLARKAHNEQSKI
+296 SIARKAHNEQSKI

-318 PDLDQSHKVVIG
+318 PDLDQSHKVIIG
-330 YTTEEYKGYTGL
+330 YTNNEYKGYSGL

-380 NESKLANCQGHL
+380 NESKLAKCQGHL
-392 SAAGIFLKKS
+392 AACGIFLKKS

-407 IKWFDALPLD
+407 IKWFDTLPLD

-445 VLWGSSEGNKIVQPK
+445 VLWGSSDGNKIVQPK

-469 SDAQVFVKKT
+469 SDIQVFVKKT
-479 TTLKIVKD
+479 TTVKIIKD
-487 GVSFIKFQCDK
+487 GIGFIKFQCDK

-525 ESPQAMIENWEIEKI
+525 ESPQAMIENWEVEKI
-540 EEKDISEESWADL
+540 EDNGINEESWEDL